1 MSILGPIDLII
12 LSFPAGQPPDSFLAA
27 VQEVE
32 RRNDVRIL
40 DALVVTKGP
49 DGRIGRTEL
58 SDIANLGDVAA
69 DIAARRTLGMVG
81 LDDVNEIAMVMDP
94 DTTVLA
100 LLVENV
106 WAREAAEE
114 ARRHNGRLLATVR
127 IPHEQIAEVEA
138 ELSGT
143 ATPQTLT

>member
-40 DALVVTKGP
+40 DALVVTKDP

-69 DIAARRTLGMVG
+69 DIAARRTLGMVD

-114 ARRHNGRLLATVR
+114 VRRHNGRLPATVR

>member
-27 VQEVE
+27 VEQVE
-32 RRNDVRIL
+32 RRKDVRIL
-40 DALVVTKGP
+40 DALVVTKSP

-114 ARRHNGRLLATVR
+114 VRRHNGRLLATVR